1 MTEQQTPFEVPKNNL
16 IYSRI
21 AAISKEIGAIG
32 KNKRNEQQKFMF
44 RGIDDVYNAL
54 QPLLAKHGVFTVP
67 QVQEDRTEERQSKAG
82 GNLIYRVLKMR
93 YDFYADDGSS
103 VWCTVIGEGM
113 DSGDKAANKAMAI
126 AHKYALLQTF
136 CIPTEDMKDPDSESH
151 EASISLREQWEIKA
165 REVCEAA
172 QTLEDIIKWWPDNG
186 PTIKKELNKADA
198 AKIYNLWVD
207 RKNELKAAERQP
219 GEEG

>member
-1 MTEQQTPFEVPKNNL
+1 MSEEQAKFGGNL
-16 IYSRI
+16 IFPRI

-54 QPLLAKHGVFTVP
+54 QPLLAKYGVFTVP
-67 QVQEDRTEERQSKAG
+67 QVLEDRTEERQSKSG

-93 YDFYADDGSS
+93 YDFYTEDGSS
-103 VWCTVIGEGM
+103 VPCTVIGEGM

-136 CIPTEDMKDPDSESH
+136 CIPTEDMKDPDAESH

-165 REVCEAA
+165 KEVCEAA
-172 QTLEDIIKWWPDNG
+172 RTVEDLIQWWPDNG
-186 PTIKKELNKADA
+186 PAIKKELNKADA
-198 AKIYNLWVD
+198 AKIYNMWVD
-207 RKNELKAAERQP
+207 RKNELKAAEREP
-219 GEEG
+219 GSDDK